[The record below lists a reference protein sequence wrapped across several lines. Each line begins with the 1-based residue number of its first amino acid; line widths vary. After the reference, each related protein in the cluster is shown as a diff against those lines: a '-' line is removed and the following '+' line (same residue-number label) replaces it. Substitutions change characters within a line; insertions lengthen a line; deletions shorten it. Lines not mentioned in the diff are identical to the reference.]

1 MSEKGSVSTYR
12 RIVKSTGLF
21 GGVQVIGIICSFVK
35 VKFIAIWLGA
45 EGVGIINLYNAA
57 LEMIAAVTGL
67 GLRQS
72 TVRDVS
78 KAVSQKNE
86 HRLSEVV
93 TVVRRW
99 SWFVGL

>member
-12 RIVKSTGLF
+12 RIVKSTGLL

-67 GLRQS
+67 GFA
-72 TVRDVS
+72 S
-78 KAVSQKNE
+78 KYGHGMYRKPYRRKTSIGCQK
-86 HRLSEVV
+86 
-93 TVVRRW
+93 W
-99 SWFVGL
+99 